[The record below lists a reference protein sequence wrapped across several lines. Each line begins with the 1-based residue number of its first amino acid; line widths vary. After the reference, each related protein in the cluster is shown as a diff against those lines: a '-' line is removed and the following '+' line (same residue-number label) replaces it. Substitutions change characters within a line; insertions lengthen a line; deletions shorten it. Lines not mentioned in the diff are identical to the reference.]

1 METPLRSAISV
12 ILTLLIKEP
21 HLFGKYSL
29 VLYAKKY
36 ISLYEFDYSIRLWK
50 MEEQMKIISWKKFHT
65 SFASEKEIT

>member
-1 METPLRSAISV
+1 MVEVTETVVMETPLRSAISV

-36 ISLYEFDYSIRLWK
+36 ISLYEFDYMHKIMK
-50 MEEQMKIISWKKFHT
+50 MEEQMKNNFMKKF
-65 SFASEKEIT
+65 S